1 MELCRVY
8 LWLEQKKLTVLECV
22 LQQQPAAV
30 VLLWFSCGSAVVLL
44 WFWCGSAVVLM
55 WFWCA
60 VGILMEQTSHETFSH
75 CRAAV
80 WVTWLMSLVG
90 SGPSAGPAPCSVC
103 VSTTDTHTTH
113 TNTHTYTHT
122 RTHTNT
128 HAHTHG
134 LSAGL
139 VWVSAVAELIKSLS
153 LCSLFH

>member
-30 VLLWFSCGSAVVLL
+30 VLLWFC
-44 WFWCGSAVVLM
+44 CGSAVVLM
-55 WFWCA
+55 WFCCGSDVVLMCCGNFNGTNITWN
-60 VGILMEQTSHETFSH
+60 IL
-75 CRAAV
+75 
-80 WVTWLMSLVG
+80 SLQ
-90 SGPSAGPAPCSVC
+90 SCC
-103 VSTTDTHTTH
+103 VSHLANVFGWFRSQCWSCTVFCVCQHHRHTHNTHKHTHIHTHTHTH
-113 TNTHTYTHT
+113 THKHT
-122 RTHTNT
+122 RT
-128 HAHTHG
+128 HTHG